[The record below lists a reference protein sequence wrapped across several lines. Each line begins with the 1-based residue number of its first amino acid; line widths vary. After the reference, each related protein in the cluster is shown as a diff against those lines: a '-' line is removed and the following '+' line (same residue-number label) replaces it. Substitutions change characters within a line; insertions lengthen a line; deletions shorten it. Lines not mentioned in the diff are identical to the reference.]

1 MIRDRE
7 LNREQSRGLS
17 RVSHDPKHDL
27 SRRAWS
33 SRALS
38 LRALSRQELN
48 RLGQKRRAPSRVMNL
63 RVPSRQGP
71 SRRDLNRHAPSLR
84 VQSHR
89 DRKHQGRNRRVLKH
103 HDQSRHAQALNRRTR
118 NQTSPCSRKNFH
130 AKAQSLKPRLA
141 KTNLISFPGLGFYFA
156 PLREIFPKVR
166 S

>member
-7 LNREQSRGLS
+7 LNREQSRGRS

-63 RVPSRQGP
+63 RVP
-71 SRRDLNRHAPSLR
+71 NLR

-141 KTNLISFPGLGFYFA
+141 KTNLISFAGLGFYFA